1 MLRASFL
8 SVFSYV
14 AHNAD
19 SVKQSMLLFQEQSH
33 NTSRNRQKDE
43 RDRDCEKQLNAT
55 YYKATK

>member
-43 RDRDCEKQLNAT
+43 RDRDC
-55 YYKATK
+55 